1 MCELFEWMKRAM
13 SSSPE
18 VAGGVTVRVWDL
30 PTRAFHAALAICVV
44 GSIVSAKVGGNAMTL
59 HFYLGYA
66 CLALLIFRGIWG
78 FVGGYWSRFAN
89 FWFHRSALLR
99 YLRGQRN
106 PQDAF
111 DVGHSP
117 TGALSVFALLGLLS
131 LQALTGLFADDEI
144 ANVGPLN
151 RFVSNS
157 VAHALTEWHHE
168 VGEGVL
174 LVLIL
179 LHIGAV
185 LFYRLFLRKDLI
197 RPMIHGDKVVPAGT
211 PASADSLWTRVF
223 ALMVAVGSAALVGAL
238 IRWAS

>member
-1 MCELFEWMKRAM
+1 MN
-13 SSSPE
+13 SSHEIP
-18 VAGGVTVRVWDL
+18 GGVTVRVWDL
-30 PTRAFHAALAICVV
+30 PTRVFHGALAICVV

-66 CLALLIFRGIWG
+66 CLALLIFRAMWG

-89 FWFHRSALLR
+89 FWFNGSALVR
-99 YLRGQRN
+99 YLKGQRN

-117 TGALSVFALLGLLS
+117 TGALSVFALLGLLA
-131 LQALTGLFADDEI
+131 LQALSGLFADDEI

-168 VGEGVL
+168 VGESVL
-174 LVLIL
+174 LGLIL
-179 LHIGAV
+179 LHIAAV
-185 LFYRLFLRKDLI
+185 LFYRQFLRKDLI
-197 RPMIHGDKVVPAGT
+197 RPMIHGDKVVPPGT
-211 PASADSLWTRVF
+211 QGSTDSLWTRLF
-223 ALMVAVGSAALVGAL
+223 ALMLAVGSAALVGAL